1 MIPWAKPD
9 IGGREEE
16 YVMQALRSTWI
27 SGGKFVDEFEK
38 SLSHLFH
45 GKSVLACSNGT
56 SAIQLA
62 YQVLGLQPGDELV
75 IPGFGYMAAANVA
88 RQMGVVPVFADIRED
103 TWCLDTETVADHFS
117 SRTRAVVAIHT
128 YGSACEMRSLVQV
141 SEAAGI
147 PVIEDCAESFGSILD
162 NQWLGTFG
170 TIGTLSF
177 QATKTIS
184 TGEGGAFI
192 SSHPE
197 LLKLGALYRS
207 HGVEAKRYWHVIPG
221 NNYRL
226 TNLQAAIGCAQLEQF
241 ESFAQSRRRIAAK
254 YRSLLGDDSR
264 LSLQAAPPKMKAVP
278 WTFGVRLLGVDAE
291 RRDAV
296 MHKLASAGI
305 ETRPGFYT
313 PNEMPGYG
321 IHRIPRSEQVSQ
333 EMIVLP
339 FYPSMTNSDLE
350 RVCSELLKNVQ

>member
-9 IGGREEE
+9 IGDREEG
-16 YVMQALRSTWI
+16 YVRLALRSTWI
-27 SGGKFVDEFEK
+27 SGGRFVDQFEAH
-38 SLSHLFH
+38 LSDLFH
-45 GKSVLACSNGT
+45 GKTVLACSNGT
-56 SAIQLA
+56 SALQLA
-62 YQVLGLQPGDELV
+62 YQVLGLKPGDEV
-75 IPGFGYMAAANVA
+75 VVPGFGYMAAANVA
-88 RQMGVVPVFADIRED
+88 RQMGIVPVFSDIRED
-103 TWCLDTETVADHFS
+103 TWCLDTETVANLFS
-117 SRTRAVVAIHT
+117 NRTRAVVAIHT
-128 YGSACEMRSLVQV
+128 YGSACDMRSLVQV
-141 SEAAGI
+141 AEAAGI

-184 TGEGGAFI
+184 TGEGGAFV

-197 LLKLGALYRS
+197 LLRLGALYRS

-226 TNLQAAIGCAQLEQF
+226 TNLQAAVGCAQLEQF
-241 ESFAQSRRRIAAK
+241 EKFAQLRRRIDAK
-254 YRSLLGDDSR
+254 YRSLLSSDSR
-264 LSLQAAPPKMKAVP
+264 LSLQETPQGLNPVP
-278 WTFGVRLLGVDAE
+278 WTFGVRLVGADAK

-296 MHKLASAGI
+296 MGKLAAVEI

-321 IHRIPRSEQVSQ
+321 VHRISRSEQVSQ
-333 EMIVLP
+333 NMIVLP
-339 FYPSMTNSDLE
+339 FYPSMEDSDLE
-350 RVCSELLKNVQ
+350 RVCCELLKNV